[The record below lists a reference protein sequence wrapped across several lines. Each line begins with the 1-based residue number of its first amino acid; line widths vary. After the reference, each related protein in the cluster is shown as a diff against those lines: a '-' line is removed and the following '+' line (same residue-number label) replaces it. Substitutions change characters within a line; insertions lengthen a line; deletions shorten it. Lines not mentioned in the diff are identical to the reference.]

1 MRIFHG
7 TTEIAGQM
15 GILSSA
21 LVDKGHHS
29 LGYNTFH
36 SYLGYKD
43 FLVNTDE
50 QFLEENQTKLI
61 DEYDLF
67 HFHYNTTMCRE
78 FSDLEKIHAK
88 QKKMI
93 MHHWG
98 NDVRFHEQA
107 KINNPYAYTGDSP
120 PNETMHDRLTKVTA
134 YISEAIVQDYEV
146 YEYVKN
152 YYKKVH
158 VLPIAIDLKFFKPDF
173 PSKDKKVPLILH
185 APTNPAF
192 KGTEHVEAAIEK
204 LKEKYEFTYMR
215 IEKMNHDEVIA
226 LYKEADIIV
235 DQILCG
241 SYGLL
246 SVESMALGKPVV
258 TFIRPDL
265 VATFP
270 DQLPIVNANPDTV
283 YDQVEQLLKNPELR
297 ESLGKQ
303 GRKYVESTHCKHVVV
318 DKLLDIYSQIE
329 KNN

>member
-1 MRIFHG
+1 MNIFHG

-21 LVDKGHHS
+21 LEKKGYKS

-43 FLVNTDE
+43 YLVNTDE
-50 QFLEENQTKLI
+50 EFLEKNQDRLI
-61 DEYDLF
+61 EEHDLF
-67 HFHYNTTMCRE
+67 HFHYNTTMCKQY
-78 FSDLEKIHAK
+78 SDLEKIYEK

-98 NDVRFHEQA
+98 NDVRFHEMA
-107 KINNPYAYTGDSP
+107 KEKNPFAYTGDSP
-120 PNETMHDRLTKVTA
+120 PNEIMHERLTKVSA
-134 YISEAIVQDYEV
+134 FISEAIVQDYEV
-146 YEYVKN
+146 YEYVKD
-152 YYKKVH
+152 YYEKVH
-158 VLPIAIDLKFFKPDF
+158 VLPIAIDLTQFTPSY

-185 APTNPAF
+185 APTNPDF

-204 LKEKYEFTYMR
+204 LRGSYEFIYRR
-215 IEKMNHDEVIA
+215 IEKMNHDEVIS

-258 TFIRPDL
+258 TFVRPDL
-265 VATFP
+265 VQTFP
-270 DQLPIVNANPDTV
+270 ETLPIVNANPDTV
-283 YDQVEQLLKNPELR
+283 YDAVERLLKHPELR
-297 ESLGKQ
+297 ETIGRQ
-303 GRKYVESTHCKHVVV
+303 GRQYAEAYHCKHVVV
-318 DKLLDIYSQIE
+318 DELISIY
-329 KNN
+329 KNL